1 MKQIAVLGLSRFGA
15 SVARALTNMGVEVM
29 GVDKNPDKVADLAHD
44 ITHAVQADIL
54 DDDALDFLGL
64 RNFDVV
70 VLSIKDVEISCIA
83 TMALKDHG
91 AVKIVAQAGGEAHG
105 KILERIGADKVIM
118 PEKDMGIRLARSL
131 SSNNLIDYMEL
142 SAKALIKKEFD
153 KAFEKYDIILGPA
166 APTTAPKLG
175 ESLSDPIKM
184 YLGDIY
190 TISVNLAGLPGIC
203 VPCGSDKNGLP
214 IGVQLI
220 GDCFSEK
227 TLIRAAYT
235 YEQHEKN
242 I

>member
-29 GVDKNPDKVADLAHD
+29 GVDKNPEKVADLAHD

-54 DDDALDFLGL
+54 DDDALDSLGL

-142 SAKALIKKEFD
+142 SAKHSLMELEAIDEWVGRTLKQSNIRNRYKINVVAIRSGKVLRVAPGSD
-153 KAFEKYDIILGPA
+153 DIIHDGDVLVVIGEN
-166 APTTAPKLG
+166 TDLERVNKLG
-175 ESLSDPIKM
+175 K
-184 YLGDIY
+184 
-190 TISVNLAGLPGIC
+190 
-203 VPCGSDKNGLP
+203 
-214 IGVQLI
+214 
-220 GDCFSEK
+220 
-227 TLIRAAYT
+227 R
-235 YEQHEKN
+235 
-242 I
+242 

>member
-54 DDDALDFLGL
+54 DDDALDSLGL

-142 SAKALIKKEFD
+142 SAKH
-153 KAFEKYDIILGPA
+153 
-166 APTTAPKLG
+166 
-175 ESLSDPIKM
+175 SLMELEAIDEWVGRTLKQSNIRNRYKINVVAIRSTM
-184 YLGDIY
+184 AMCWSSSGK
-190 TISVNLAGLPGIC
+190 TRTW
-203 VPCGSDKNGLP
+203 NG
-214 IGVQLI
+214 
-220 GDCFSEK
+220 
-227 TLIRAAYT
+227 
-235 YEQHEKN
+235 
-242 I
+242 

>member
-1 MKQIAVLGLSRFGA
+1 MGLSRFGA

-54 DDDALDFLGL
+54 DDDALDSLGL

-105 KILERIGADKVIM
+105 KFLERIGADKVIM

-142 SAKALIKKEFD
+142 SAKHSLMELEAIDEWVGRTLKQSNIRNRYKINVVAIRSGKVLRVAPGSD
-153 KAFEKYDIILGPA
+153 DIIHDGDVLVVIGEN
-166 APTTAPKLG
+166 TDLERVNKLG
-175 ESLSDPIKM
+175 K
-184 YLGDIY
+184 
-190 TISVNLAGLPGIC
+190 
-203 VPCGSDKNGLP
+203 
-214 IGVQLI
+214 
-220 GDCFSEK
+220 
-227 TLIRAAYT
+227 R
-235 YEQHEKN
+235 
-242 I
+242 

>member
-54 DDDALDFLGL
+54 DDDALDSLGL

-142 SAKALIKKEFD
+142 SAKHSLMELEAIDEWVGRTLKQSNIRNRYKINVVAIRSGKVLRVAPGSD
-153 KAFEKYDIILGPA
+153 DIIHDGDVLLGTPRCRLRWR
-166 APTTAPKLG
+166 P
-175 ESLSDPIKM
+175 
-184 YLGDIY
+184 
-190 TISVNLAGLPGIC
+190 
-203 VPCGSDKNGLP
+203 
-214 IGVQLI
+214 
-220 GDCFSEK
+220 
-227 TLIRAAYT
+227 
-235 YEQHEKN
+235 
-242 I
+242 

>member
-54 DDDALDFLGL
+54 DDDALDSLGL

-142 SAKALIKKEFD
+142 SAKHSLMELEAIDEWVGRTLKQSNIRNRYKINVVAIRSGKVLRVAPGSD
-153 KAFEKYDIILGPA
+153 DIIHDGDVLVVIGEN
-166 APTTAPKLG
+166 TDLDRVNKLG
-175 ESLSDPIKM
+175 K
-184 YLGDIY
+184 
-190 TISVNLAGLPGIC
+190 
-203 VPCGSDKNGLP
+203 
-214 IGVQLI
+214 
-220 GDCFSEK
+220 
-227 TLIRAAYT
+227 R
-235 YEQHEKN
+235 
-242 I
+242 

>member
-54 DDDALDFLGL
+54 DDDALDSLGL

-142 SAKALIKKEFD
+142 SAKHSLMELEAIDEWVGRTLKQSNIRNRYKINVVAIRSGKVLRVAPGSD
-153 KAFEKYDIILGPA
+153 DIIHDGDVLVVIGEN
-166 APTTAPKLG
+166 TDLERVTKLG
-175 ESLSDPIKM
+175 K
-184 YLGDIY
+184 
-190 TISVNLAGLPGIC
+190 
-203 VPCGSDKNGLP
+203 
-214 IGVQLI
+214 
-220 GDCFSEK
+220 
-227 TLIRAAYT
+227 R
-235 YEQHEKN
+235 
-242 I
+242 

>member
-54 DDDALDFLGL
+54 DDDALDSLGL

-142 SAKALIKKEFD
+142 SAKHSLMELEAIDEWVGRTLKQSNIRNRYKINVVAIRSGKVLRVAPGSD
-153 KAFEKYDIILGPA
+153 DIIHDGDVLVVIGEN
-166 APTTAPKLG
+166 TDRERVNKLG
-175 ESLSDPIKM
+175 K
-184 YLGDIY
+184 
-190 TISVNLAGLPGIC
+190 
-203 VPCGSDKNGLP
+203 
-214 IGVQLI
+214 
-220 GDCFSEK
+220 
-227 TLIRAAYT
+227 R
-235 YEQHEKN
+235 
-242 I
+242 

>member
-15 SVARALTNMGVEVM
+15 SVARALTNIGVEVM

-54 DDDALDFLGL
+54 DDDALDSLGL

-142 SAKALIKKEFD
+142 SAKHSLMELEAIDEWVGRTLKQSNIRNRYKINVVAIRSGKVLRVAPGSD
-153 KAFEKYDIILGPA
+153 DIIHDGDVLVVIGEN
-166 APTTAPKLG
+166 TDLERVNKLG
-175 ESLSDPIKM
+175 K
-184 YLGDIY
+184 
-190 TISVNLAGLPGIC
+190 
-203 VPCGSDKNGLP
+203 
-214 IGVQLI
+214 
-220 GDCFSEK
+220 
-227 TLIRAAYT
+227 R
-235 YEQHEKN
+235 
-242 I
+242 

>member
-54 DDDALDFLGL
+54 DDDALDSLGL

-142 SAKALIKKEFD
+142 SAKHSLMELEAIDEWVGRTLKQSNLRNRYKINVVAIRSGKVLRVAPGSD
-153 KAFEKYDIILGPA
+153 DIIHDGDVLVVIGEN
-166 APTTAPKLG
+166 TDLERVNKLG
-175 ESLSDPIKM
+175 K
-184 YLGDIY
+184 
-190 TISVNLAGLPGIC
+190 
-203 VPCGSDKNGLP
+203 
-214 IGVQLI
+214 
-220 GDCFSEK
+220 
-227 TLIRAAYT
+227 R
-235 YEQHEKN
+235 
-242 I
+242 

>member
-54 DDDALDFLGL
+54 DDDALDSLGL

-105 KILERIGADKVIM
+105 KILERIGADTVIM

-142 SAKALIKKEFD
+142 SAKHSLMELEAIDEWVGRTLKQSNIRNRYKINVVAIRSGKVLRVAPGSD
-153 KAFEKYDIILGPA
+153 DIIHDGDVLVVIGEN
-166 APTTAPKLG
+166 TDLERVNKLG
-175 ESLSDPIKM
+175 K
-184 YLGDIY
+184 
-190 TISVNLAGLPGIC
+190 
-203 VPCGSDKNGLP
+203 
-214 IGVQLI
+214 
-220 GDCFSEK
+220 
-227 TLIRAAYT
+227 R
-235 YEQHEKN
+235 
-242 I
+242 

>member
-15 SVARALTNMGVEVM
+15 SVARTLTNMGVEVM

-54 DDDALDFLGL
+54 DDDALDSLGL

-142 SAKALIKKEFD
+142 SAKHSLMELEAIDEWVGRTLKQSNIRNRYKINVVAIRSGKVLRVAPGSD
-153 KAFEKYDIILGPA
+153 DIIHDGDVLVVIGEN
-166 APTTAPKLG
+166 TDLERVNKLG
-175 ESLSDPIKM
+175 K
-184 YLGDIY
+184 
-190 TISVNLAGLPGIC
+190 
-203 VPCGSDKNGLP
+203 
-214 IGVQLI
+214 
-220 GDCFSEK
+220 
-227 TLIRAAYT
+227 R
-235 YEQHEKN
+235 
-242 I
+242 

>member
-54 DDDALDFLGL
+54 DDDALDSLGL

-131 SSNNLIDYMEL
+131 KS
-142 SAKALIKKEFD
+142 
-153 KAFEKYDIILGPA
+153 
-166 APTTAPKLG
+166 
-175 ESLSDPIKM
+175 
-184 YLGDIY
+184 
-190 TISVNLAGLPGIC
+190 
-203 VPCGSDKNGLP
+203 
-214 IGVQLI
+214 
-220 GDCFSEK
+220 
-227 TLIRAAYT
+227 
-235 YEQHEKN
+235 
-242 I
+242 

>member
-1 MKQIAVLGLSRFGA
+1 MKQIAGLGLSRFGA

-54 DDDALDFLGL
+54 DDDALDSLGL

-142 SAKALIKKEFD
+142 SAKHSLMELEAIDEWVGRTLKQSNIRNRYKINVVAIRSGKVLRVAPGSD
-153 KAFEKYDIILGPA
+153 DIIHDGDVLVVIGEN
-166 APTTAPKLG
+166 TDLERVNKLG
-175 ESLSDPIKM
+175 K
-184 YLGDIY
+184 
-190 TISVNLAGLPGIC
+190 
-203 VPCGSDKNGLP
+203 
-214 IGVQLI
+214 
-220 GDCFSEK
+220 
-227 TLIRAAYT
+227 R
-235 YEQHEKN
+235 
-242 I
+242 

>member
-54 DDDALDFLGL
+54 DDDALDSLGL

-142 SAKALIKKEFD
+142 SAKHSLMELEAIDEWVGRTLKQSNIRNRYKINVVAIRSGKVLRVAPGSD
-153 KAFEKYDIILGPA
+153 DIIHDGDVLVVIGEN
-166 APTTAPKLG
+166 TELERVTKLG
-175 ESLSDPIKM
+175 K
-184 YLGDIY
+184 
-190 TISVNLAGLPGIC
+190 
-203 VPCGSDKNGLP
+203 
-214 IGVQLI
+214 
-220 GDCFSEK
+220 
-227 TLIRAAYT
+227 R
-235 YEQHEKN
+235 
-242 I
+242 